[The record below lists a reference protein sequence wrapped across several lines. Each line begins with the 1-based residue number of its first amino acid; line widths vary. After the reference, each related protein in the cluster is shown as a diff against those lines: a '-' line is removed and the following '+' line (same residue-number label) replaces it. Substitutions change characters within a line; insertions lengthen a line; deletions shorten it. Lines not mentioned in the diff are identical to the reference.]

1 MNRLGICGRPSSA
14 FENIKSDPFQIRA
27 AWHKQRVLILQVF
40 FSHLYK
46 YIVNCSI
53 SRIQVARYVVA
64 FALHNMN
71 SISPPGRFGNRGMNQ
86 PVVDLRTQRCYITA
100 QNHGFAV
107 DQTTL
112 PQHWV
117 PLMDNCYWLRWNV
130 LFSFFKLFIRRHIS
144 FFLSCTERPHDL

>member
-1 MNRLGICGRPSSA
+1 M
-14 FENIKSDPFQIRA
+14 
-27 AWHKQRVLILQVF
+27 LILQLF

-46 YIVNCSI
+46 YIVNC

-130 LFSFFKLFIRRHIS
+130 LFSFFKIIHKAAYFIFS
-144 FFLSCTERPHDL
+144 FLYETTV